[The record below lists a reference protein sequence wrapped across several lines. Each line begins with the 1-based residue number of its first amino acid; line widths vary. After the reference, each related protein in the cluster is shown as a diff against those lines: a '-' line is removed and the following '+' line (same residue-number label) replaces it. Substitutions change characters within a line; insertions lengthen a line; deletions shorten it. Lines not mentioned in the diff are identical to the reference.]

1 MLKSKLKKLFPSK
14 KRRPASTEMG
24 NCAGSGTKGGREGRA
39 AGKPPAA
46 DSDVSKYTHGELV
59 LK

>member
-1 MLKSKLKKLFPSK
+1 MLKSKLKKLFSSK

-24 NCAGSGTKGGREGRA
+24 NCAGSSTEGGRAERTPRKPLA
-39 AGKPPAA
+39 AG
-46 DSDVSKYTHGELV
+46 SEVSKYTHGELV